1 MRIRY
6 TKGVNERM
14 KTMKRIL
21 SVFLFTALLLA
32 QFPVKSAKAE
42 NTDLERMMFSL
53 VNEDRARYGKSA
65 LTLDP
70 ELSRIA
76 RIKANDMLSNGY
88 FAHTSPTYGN
98 IRKMLATFGVP
109 FKAASENI
117 ARSRSIY
124 HAEAAFLS
132 SSTGHRQTLL
142 SSAWTKVGIGI
153 AVTPQGFVYVS
164 QVFAR

>member
-1 MRIRY
+1 MAKHI
-6 TKGVNERM
+6 
-14 KTMKRIL
+14 RIL
-21 SVFLFTALLLA
+21 SLVLALFLSVSVF
-32 QFPVKSAKAE
+32 PKAHAE
-42 NTDLERMMFSL
+42 TSSLEYAMLRL
-53 VNEDRARYGKSA
+53 VNEDRARYGKSQ
-65 LTLDP
+65 LVLDP

-76 RIKANDMLSNGY
+76 RIKAQDMLSNGY
-88 FAHTSPTYGN
+88 FAHVSPTYGN
-98 IRKMLATFGVP
+98 IRQMLSSFGVP
-109 FKAASENI
+109 YKAASENI

>member
-1 MRIRY
+1 MKHTVRTLSLILVFIVLL
-6 TKGVNERM
+6 TSLTPSQAHAEHTGLELEMFRM
-14 KTMKRIL
+14 
-21 SVFLFTALLLA
+21 
-32 QFPVKSAKAE
+32 
-42 NTDLERMMFSL
+42 

-65 LTLDP
+65 LALDS
-70 ELSRIA
+70 ELSEIA
-76 RIKANDMLSNGY
+76 RIKAYDMLENGY
-88 FAHTSPTYGN
+88 FAHSSPTYGN
-98 IRKMLATFGVP
+98 MRNMLRSFGVS
-109 FKAASENI
+109 FNAASENI

-142 SSAWTKVGIGI
+142 SGSWTKVGIGI

>member
-1 MRIRY
+1 
-6 TKGVNERM
+6 M
-14 KTMKRIL
+14 KHPAKPL
-21 SVFLFTALLLA
+21 SVFLALLFLVSVFAPHTAL
-32 QFPVKSAKAE
+32 SE
-42 NTDLERMMFSL
+42 TSDLELEMFRL

-70 ELSRIA
+70 ELSDIA
-76 RIKANDMLSNGY
+76 RIKARDMLENGY

-98 IRKMLATFGVP
+98 MRTMLRTFGVS
-109 FKAASENI
+109 FSAASENI

-142 SSAWTKVGIGI
+142 GASWTKVGIGI

>member
-1 MRIRY
+1 
-6 TKGVNERM
+6 M

-21 SVFLFTALLLA
+21 SVFLFLSLLVPQMYFSEA
-32 QFPVKSAKAE
+32 QAE
-42 NTDLERMMFSL
+42 NTNLEMMMFSL

-70 ELSRIA
+70 ELSEIA
-76 RIKANDMLSNGY
+76 RIKAQDMLENGY

-98 IRKMLATFGVP
+98 IRQMLNTFGVSYRS
-109 FKAASENI
+109 ASENI